1 MADFAEAF
9 RTRSLISSLII
20 GSGSSSGSSSSRR
33 IVGPPPV
40 PSSGG
45 NQVVAMPCF
54 PISANN
60 SSSSSNAVASA
71 STTTTAASASAA
83 AAAASSSA
91 ATASSS
97 AVTPGDLGLGHGA
110 VDFPDDAEL
119 ASDHDDEDDEDDEL
133 PNFLITTI
141 LDVMSSAED
150 DIQCSPRQHDQHH
163 QHHHQQGGVG
173 GRDASW
179 VVVEEPPPPPA
190 PRCSSCESGAR
201 AASECLVCRELLC
214 SACVSAHRRVKLTKD
229 HRMQPVQQQQQ
240 QHQQQLQQ
248 QHQQQEVMMMVP
260 VRDGEQTYCRQH
272 EREVA
277 RLFCDTCAVPI
288 CRGCTLAWHAGHS
301 FVYLQDALQGSR
313 GAALQLLAEAR
324 QERLT
329 LQISIER
336 VQAMVKRVDARMEN
350 IRSEVRAVAERH
362 KKALEEREGELL
374 YKVEKVHVAKLGVL
388 DRQAEELRQSLARLD
403 GTLLCV
409 QRSLEQGREL
419 DALKAREL
427 VLARVRELQDMKRA
441 GALAPRED
449 DRVIFTPP
457 DGALCAALRALGSVS
472 SGACALLSTAV
483 GEGLQR
489 AVRGRVATFAVALQ
503 DHGGDPCCGGG
514 ETLAVAVTAPDGS
527 PCWTEVVEL
536 QDGTFR
542 VRYRSDQD
550 KEHRVSVTVAA
561 AASSATATPG
571 GAGPVPRRH
580 LPGSPFTVP
589 LRAGRSYA
597 GVGIPLRCFGGEGDA
612 DGRLCRPWGVSVDR
626 EGRFVVADRSN
637 NRVQVFGPAGQF
649 LFRFGAPGARPGQ
662 FDRPAGVACDDRRDR
677 IVVADKD
684 NHRVQVFSSRG
695 RFLLAIGERGHLN
708 GQFCYP
714 WDVAVSP
721 ESAGGGLILV
731 SDTRNHR
738 VQLFS
743 PDGTF
748 VNKYG
753 LEGGLWRHFDS
764 PRGVAFMPDGHL
776 LVTDFNNQR
785 LLVVRPDC
793 GSARFLG
800 SEGSAPGQFLR
811 PQGVAV
817 DAEGRVIVADSRNH
831 RVQIFEPDGSFLCQF
846 GGPGSGLGQ
855 MDRPSGIAVT
865 PDGLIAVVDF
875 GNNRVLVF

>member
-9 RTRSLISSLII
+9 RTRSLISSLLI
-20 GSGSSSGSSSSRR
+20 GSGSSRR

-40 PSSGG
+40 SSSGG
-45 NQVVAMPCF
+45 DEVVAMPCF
-54 PISANN
+54 PISANNNSSN

-71 STTTTAASASAA
+71 STTTAASAA
-83 AAAASSSA
+83 AAASTSA

-97 AVTPGDLGLGHGA
+97 AAVTPGDLGLGHAA

-119 ASDHDDEDDEDDEL
+119 ASDDDEDDEL

-150 DIQCSPRQHDQHH
+150 DIQCSPRRQQQRQHDQQHYQQQQH
-163 QHHHQQGGVG
+163 HHHQQGGGGG

-179 VVVEEPPPPPA
+179 VVVEEPPP

-201 AASECLVCRELLC
+201 AASECLVCREFLC

-229 HRMQPVQQQQQ
+229 HRMQPVQQQ
-240 QHQQQLQQ
+240 HQQLQQ

-260 VRDGEQTYCRQH
+260 VRDGDATYCRQH

-514 ETLAVAVTAPDGS
+514 EALSVAVTAPDGS

-561 AASSATATPG
+561 ASSSATATPG

-695 RFLLAIGERGHLN
+695 RFLLAIGERGHLS

>member
-1 MADFAEAF
+1 MQAF
-9 RTRSLISSLII
+9 RTRSLISSLLI
-20 GSGSSSGSSSSRR
+20 GSSSRR
-33 IVGPPPV
+33 IVGPPV
-40 PSSGG
+40 PSSGRDE
-45 NQVVAMPCF
+45 VAAASAMPCF
-54 PISANN
+54 PIGAN
-60 SSSSSNAVASA
+60 SSSSNGASA
-71 STTTTAASASAA
+71 STTA
-83 AAAASSSA
+83 AAAASTSA
-91 ATASSS
+91 ATAASSS
-97 AVTPGDLGLGHGA
+97 SSAAATTAVTPGDLGLGHAA

-119 ASDHDDEDDEDDEL
+119 ATDDDDEDDEL

-150 DIQCSPRQHDQHH
+150 DIHSSPRQRHDQ
-163 QHHHQQGGVG
+163 QHQQQHYQQQHQQCGGGGGV
-173 GRDASW
+173 RDASW
-179 VVVEEPPPPPA
+179 IGVEEPPPPP

-201 AASECLVCRELLC
+201 AASECLVCREFLC

-240 QHQQQLQQ
+240 QQQ
-248 QHQQQEVMMMVP
+248 QQQEVMMMVP
-260 VRDGEQTYCRQH
+260 VRDGDETYCRQH

-313 GAALQLLAEAR
+313 GAALQLLADAR

-329 LQISIER
+329 LQMSIER

-427 VLARVRELQDMKRA
+427 VLVRVRELQEMKRA

-449 DRVIFTPP
+449 DRVVFTPP
-457 DGALCAALRALGSVS
+457 DGALCTALRALGSVS
-472 SGACALLSTAV
+472 SGACALLSSAA

-514 ETLAVAVTAPDGS
+514 EALAVAVTAPDGS

-550 KEHRVSVTVAA
+550 QDHRVSITVAA
-561 AASSATATPG
+561 ASATG
-571 GAGPVPRRH
+571 GPAPRCH

-597 GVGIPLRCFGGEGDA
+597 GVGVPLRCFGGEGDA

-637 NRVQVFGPAGQF
+637 NRVQVFGPAGRF

-695 RFLLAIGERGHLN
+695 RFLLSIGERGHLS

-743 PDGTF
+743 PDGVF

-753 LEGGLWRHFDS
+753 LEGGMWRHFDS

-855 MDRPSGIAVT
+855 MDRPSGIAIT